1 MKSEDHFR
9 GMEVEVRNNNVDQ
22 AMRILKKKLQLDGLF
37 NELREREHYVSKG
50 EKRRH
55 AKAAAIR
62 RYKKEQKKRMEELGF

>member
-1 MKSEDHFR
+1 MKNNESFR
-9 GMEVEVRNNNVDQ
+9 GMEVEVRNNNMDQ
-22 AMRILKKKLQLDGLF
+22 AMRILKKKLQQDGLF

-62 RYKKEQKKRMEELGF
+62 RYKKEQKKRMEEFGF

>member
-1 MKSEDHFR
+1 MKNNESFP
-9 GMEVEVRNNNVDQ
+9 GMEVEVRNNNMDQ
-22 AMRILKKKLQLDGLF
+22 AMRILKKKLQQDGLF

-62 RYKKEQKKRMEELGF
+62 RYKKEQKKRMEEFGF

>member
-1 MKSEDHFR
+1 MKPEDHFR
-9 GMEVEVRNNNVDQ
+9 GMEVEVPNNNVDQ

>member
-1 MKSEDHFR
+1 MKPEDHFT
-9 GMEVEVRNNNVDQ
+9 GMKVEVRNNNMDQ

-62 RYKKEQKKRMEELGF
+62 RYKKEQKKRMEEFGF